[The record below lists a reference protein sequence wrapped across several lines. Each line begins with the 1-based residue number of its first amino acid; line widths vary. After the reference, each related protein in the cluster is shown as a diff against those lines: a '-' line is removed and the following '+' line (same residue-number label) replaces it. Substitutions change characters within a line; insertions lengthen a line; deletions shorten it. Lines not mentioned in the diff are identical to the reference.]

1 VFITYYSKLTS
12 ILQVD
17 LCPHFVTSNI
27 ITISDQDEII
37 KTATTSRKAAVIML
51 LNTISLPLGTGYTTS
66 FYKML
71 EIIQQHGFDAAQ
83 HLAGEKLNHLKWR
96 NQMVRTQVATIKKSE
111 DINNQHLW
119 DG

>member
-1 VFITYYSKLTS
+1 VFIQYYSKLTS

-51 LNTISLPLGTGYTTS
+51 LNTISLPLSTGYTTS

-71 EIIQQHGFDAAQ
+71 EIIQQHGNDAAQ
-83 HLAGEKLNHLKWR
+83 YLAGEILAKVKSPE
-96 NQMVRTQVATIKKSE
+96 VKKS
-111 DINNQHLW
+111 
-119 DG
+119 DGEMIRIEIK